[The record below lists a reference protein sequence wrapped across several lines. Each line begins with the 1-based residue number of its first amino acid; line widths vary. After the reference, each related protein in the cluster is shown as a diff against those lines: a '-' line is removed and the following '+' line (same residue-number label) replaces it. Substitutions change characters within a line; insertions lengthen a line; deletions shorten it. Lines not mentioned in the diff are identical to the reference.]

1 MARQAGKWL
10 AKVPIDP
17 YFYDLFMHLR
27 LFETGAIKH
36 MHVTS
41 NIDWRMKSLREGKAA
56 FAQVEN
62 TPKEDENK
70 LKFSQIQPVFIL
82 LSGFLAMNLVFFF
95 FEKGFTPIKNFMHI
109 NNHQ

>member
-1 MARQAGKWL
+1 MARKAGGWL
-10 AKVPIDP
+10 AKVIIDP
-17 YFYDLFMHLR
+17 YFNYLFMYCR
-27 LFETGAIKH
+27 LFETGNIKH
-36 MHVTS
+36 MDQLS

-56 FAQVEN
+56 IAPVAN
-62 TPKEDENK
+62 PPKEDENK

-95 FEKGFTPIKNFMHI
+95 FEKGFTSMKNFMHI